1 MKHNTAMGPQKGAT
15 LIEVL
20 VTMLILAIGLLAM
33 AAMMSYATLLPKFSA
48 NRSVAITAATDMI
61 ERMRAN
67 ASTQSPTFSITS
79 YNTATFTASS
89 SFVVSA
95 SLPTGSTC
103 AFPNCTQSAIATED
117 IARIQLQLNQQ
128 LTPSGITIA
137 ATNAA
142 TNEGNLWVIWQ
153 EASTFG
159 GYASAGSDNCPAAVV
174 ELALSPSP
182 RCVYLPF
189 KL

>member
-1 MKHNTAMGPQKGAT
+1 
-15 LIEVL
+15 
-20 VTMLILAIGLLAM
+20 M

-48 NRSVAITAATDMI
+48 NRSVAISAATDMI

-67 ASTQSPTFSITS
+67 ATTQSPTFSINS
-79 YNTATFTASS
+79 YNTATFTATTTFLVSS
-89 SFVVSA
+89 S
-95 SLPTGSTC
+95 LPAGSTC
-103 AFPNCTQSAIATED
+103 AFPSCTQSTIATED
-117 IARIQLQLNQQ
+117 ISQVQLQLNQQ
-128 LTPSGITIA
+128 LTPAGMTIA

-142 TNEGNLWVIWQ
+142 NNEGNLWVIWQ

-159 GYASAGSDNCPAAVV
+159 GYATEGSDNCPAAVIA
-174 ELALSPSP
+174 LALSPAP

>member
-1 MKHNTAMGPQKGAT
+1 MKHCNVIKNQAGAT

-20 VTMLILAIGLLAM
+20 VTMLILSIGLLALG
-33 AAMMSYATLLPKFSA
+33 AMMGYATLLPKFSA
-48 NRSVAITAATDMI
+48 NRSVAINIGIDMI

-67 ASTQSPTFSITS
+67 ASTASPSFSITS
-79 YNTATFTASS
+79 YDTATFTASTTFAVS
-89 SFVVSA
+89 S
-95 SLPTGSTC
+95 SLPSGSTC
-103 AFPNCTQSAIATED
+103 AFPNCTRSAIATED
-117 IARIQLQLNQQ
+117 ISRIQLQLNQQ
-128 LTPSGITIA
+128 LTPAGITIA

-142 TNEGNLWVIWQ
+142 SNEGNLWVIWQ

-159 GYASAGSDNCPAAVV
+159 SYSTAGSDNCPAAVTA
-174 ELALSPSP
+174 LALTPAP

>member
-1 MKHNTAMGPQKGAT
+1 MKHCKVVARQTGAT

-20 VTMLILAIGLLAM
+20 VTMLILSIGLLALG
-33 AAMMSYATLLPKFSA
+33 AMMGYATLLPKFSA
-48 NRSVAITAATDMI
+48 NRSVATNIGIDMI

-67 ASTQSPTFSITS
+67 ASTESPSFTISS
-79 YNTATFTASS
+79 YNTATFTATFAASP
-89 SFVVSA
+89 
-95 SLPTGSTC
+95 SLPSGSTC
-103 AFPNCTQSAIATED
+103 AYPDCTRTSMAAED
-117 IARIQLQLNQQ
+117 IARIQLKLNQQ
-128 LTPSGITIA
+128 LTPAGITIN

-142 TNEGNLWVIWQ
+142 GNEGNLWVIWQ

-159 GYASAGSDNCPAAVV
+159 GYDTAGSDNCPAAVTA
-174 ELALSPSP
+174 LALSPAP

>member
-1 MKHNTAMGPQKGAT
+1 MKHNTAMNKQKGAT

-20 VTMLILAIGLLAM
+20 VTMLILSIGLLAM
-33 AAMMSYATLLPKFSA
+33 AAMMGYATLLPKFSA
-48 NRSVAITAATDMI
+48 NRSIAIITATDMI

-67 ASTQSPTFSITS
+67 ASTQSPTFSITT
-79 YNTATFTASS
+79 YNTATFTATFVASS
-89 SFVVSA
+89 S
-95 SLPTGSTC
+95 LPSGSTC

-128 LTPSGITIA
+128 LTPAGITIA
-137 ATNAA
+137 TTNAA
-142 TNEGNLWVIWQ
+142 NNEGNLWVIWQ

-174 ELALSPSP
+174 ALALNPSP